1 MSDWTDHRL
10 DMTNN
15 PEALIKLYNLATE
28 PGEENNVADENPEIV
43 KRIYDIMKNERTPSE
58 VFPFE
63 YEKE

>member
-1 MSDWTDHRL
+1 M
-10 DMTNN
+10 
-15 PEALIKLYNLATE
+15 ATE